1 MFLSFASTAAAV
13 WGKAWPIIVAI
24 LFFGFVVMSHE
35 LGHFC
40 FAKLFK
46 VKVDEFAIGMGPKIF
61 KVKKGE
67 TTYALRLFPV
77 GGLVSM
83 DGEDKESDNDR
94 AFCNKPVWQRFIIVA
109 AGATINILL
118 GFILIVIMLSASD
131 LIGTMEVRSFADN
144 ASTQACGLQVGDKI
158 TAINGNHVFS
168 DLDMSFLL
176 QRDKDATVDFT
187 VKRDGK
193 KTELKN
199 VKFDTYDKDGR
210 QVMVFDFVIVG
221 VRPSPLPVI
230 KYSVGETVSVVRMVW
245 LSLFDLITGQY
256 HLSDMSGPIGVVSY
270 IADAAEQS
278 TKADPTPF
286 LMLTA
291 LIAIN
296 IGVFNLLP
304 VPALDG
310 GRLFFMLIEM
320 IRRKP
325 IPQKYESAIHAVGLI
340 LLLAFMAL
348 ISVNDVLNLI
358 RG

>member
-1 MFLSFASTAAAV
+1 MILSFASTVSAV
-13 WGKAWPIIVAI
+13 WSKAWPIIVAI
-24 LFFGFVVMSHE
+24 LFFGLVVMSHE

-46 VKVDEFAIGMGPKIF
+46 VKVNEFAIGMGPRILK
-61 KVKKGE
+61 KKKGE
-67 TTYALRLFPV
+67 TTYALRLLPI
-77 GGLVSM
+77 GGLVNM
-83 DGEDKESDNDR
+83 EGEEEESNSDR
-94 AFCNKPVWQRFIIVA
+94 AFCKKPVWQRFIIVA
-109 AGATINILL
+109 AGATINIIL
-118 GFILIVIMLSASD
+118 GFILLSIMLSASD
-131 LIGTMEVRSFADN
+131 LIGTMEVKSFTEN
-144 ASTQACGLQVGDKI
+144 ASTQATGLQVGDKI

-168 DLDMSFLL
+168 DLDLSFLL
-176 QRDKDATVDFT
+176 QRDQDATVDFT

-199 VKFDTYDKDGR
+199 VKFDTYEKDGR
-210 QVMVFDFVIVG
+210 QIMVFDFVIIG
-221 VRPSPLPVI
+221 VKPGLGSVL
-230 KYSVGETVSVVRMVW
+230 KYSAGETISVIRIVW
-245 LSLFDLITGQY
+245 LSLFDLFTGHY
-256 HLSDMSGPIGVVSY
+256 HMSDMSGPIGVVTY

-304 VPALDG
+304 IPALDG
-310 GRLFFMLIEM
+310 GRLFFMFIEM

-325 IPQKYESAIHAVGLI
+325 IPPKYENAIHAVGLI

-348 ISVNDVLNLI
+348 ISVNDVINLI